1 MRLAP
6 PYLEQVAGVVVVYE
20 NLELLELGNVL
31 DDLHFGPGQPLPQL
45 FVVRVRD
52 VEELHSALFQVL
64 DLRVIKLKRREGA
77 NC

>member
-20 NLELLELGNVL
+20 NLELLELGNVF

-45 FVVRVRD
+45 CVVRVRD

-64 DLRVIKLKRREGA
+64 NLGVNKFIRIEGA
-77 NC
+77 